1 VDELERKFKRRMLAF
16 YFAGV
21 VNLVI
26 GVYVLLFGGQFMA
39 RGTALLVALFFL
51 GFAAVD
57 FYFPKMMKKK
67 WAEQQGRLA
76 GGQGNPP
83 QR

>member
-1 VDELERKFKRRMLAF
+1 VHDLEQKFRRRIMAF

-21 VNLVI
+21 VNLAI

-39 RGTALLVALFFL
+39 RGTSLLVALFFL

-57 FYFPKMMKKK
+57 FYFPNMMKKK
-67 WAEQQGRLA
+67 WAEEQQRIA
-76 GGQGNPP
+76 RQGTPPP
-83 QR
+83 QA